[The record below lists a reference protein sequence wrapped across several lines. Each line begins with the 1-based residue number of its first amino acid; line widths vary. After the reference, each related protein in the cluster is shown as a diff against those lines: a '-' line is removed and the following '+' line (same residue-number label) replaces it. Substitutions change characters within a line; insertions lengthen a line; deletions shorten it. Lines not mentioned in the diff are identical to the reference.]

1 MILRRKKRTFDTALI
16 EKSIHAEQDSVKKEV
31 LIDCFLNGLSQREIS
46 QKHTIAGASVSSI
59 ISRFKHHLMSL

>member
-1 MILRRKKRTFDTALI
+1 MILRKRTFDT
-16 EKSIHAEQDSVKKEV
+16 HAEQDSVKKEV